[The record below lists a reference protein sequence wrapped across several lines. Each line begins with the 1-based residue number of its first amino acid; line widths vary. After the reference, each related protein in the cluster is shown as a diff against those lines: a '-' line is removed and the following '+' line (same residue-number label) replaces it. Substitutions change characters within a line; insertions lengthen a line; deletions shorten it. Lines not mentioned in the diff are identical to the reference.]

1 MALGTAA
8 AAAVAAGASVALADE
23 QKADEAAAPT
33 SDTLEADVV
42 IAGAGAAGLLAA
54 VEACRAGKSVIVV
67 DKASGIGMANG
78 ALAGGPFVV
87 GSAQQLAAGIEFPPE
102 EAFQHIMEWSHW
114 SINAPVVRACV
125 YMSGSTADM
134 FTDDFGIGTF
144 MRPDNYGAGYDSV
157 RHGFGASDAQ
167 VRGEDRFR
175 PIMEWCEERGAQ
187 FVFECAM
194 ESLVMEDGVCKGMNV
209 VYSDGTKAQVLG
221 KKTLVA
227 TGGFLGSDE
236 MMMEH
241 FGTKVN
247 PLGQTLS
254 DGTGINAVIEAG
266 GVYGTQWGI
275 AGNEFTGSS
284 DKVTPVYD
292 RKSAAFCCG
301 IYGTLLLN
309 HQGRRFAN
317 EGRFANFPLA
327 IGGAISLVGGS
338 YYAVVDQ
345 AYGIYGTLLLNHQG
359 RRFANEGRFA
369 NFPLAIGG
377 AISLVGG
384 SYYAVV
390 DQAYVDA
397 LEGSTAYAV
406 DGSNAEQ
413 WPTGKMTLE
422 GKNLENVQASF
433 DTAVEEG
440 WVDALEGSTAYA
452 VDGSNA
458 EQWPTGKMTLEGK
471 NLENVQASFDTAVE
485 EGWCYK
491 ADTLEELGEVL
502 GLPSFAGSVE
512 DYNALCE
519 AGEDT
524 QFGKPSCFL
533 QPVVTGPFYALQFQP
548 SAWVT
553 IGGIRTNDR
562 LQAIDGE
569 DTQFGKPSCFLQPV
583 VTGPFYALQFQPSAW
598 VTIGGIRTNDRLQAI
613 DPTGDVVE
621 ILFVAG
627 ADNGSTLSAPY
638 CDYEGTSLMTAFNC
652 GRLAGQW
659 MAEDIDAE

>member
-1 MALGTAA
+1 MQNSSFELSRRNFVALGTAA
-8 AAAVAAGASVALADE
+8 AATAVAAGTSVALADE

-54 VEACRAGKSVIVV
+54 VEACRAGKSVVV
-67 DKASGIGMANG
+67 IDKASGIGMANG

-134 FTDDFGIGTF
+134 FTEDFGIDTF

-209 VYSDGTKAQVLG
+209 VYGDGTKAQVLG

-227 TGGFLGSDE
+227 TGGFLGSDD

-345 AYGIYGTLLLNHQG
+345 AY
-359 RRFANEGRFA
+359 
-369 NFPLAIGG
+369 
-377 AISLVGG
+377 
-384 SYYAVV
+384 
-390 DQAYVDA
+390 VDA
-397 LEGSTAYAV
+397 LEGSNAYVV

-413 WPTGKMTLE
+413 WPTGKMTLD
-422 GKNLENVQASF
+422 GKTLENVQASF
-433 DTAVEEG
+433 DA
-440 WVDALEGSTAYA
+440 
-452 VDGSNA
+452 
-458 EQWPTGKMTLEGK
+458 
-471 NLENVQASFDTAVE
+471 AVE
-485 EGWCYK
+485 EGWCYTGE
-491 ADTLEELGEVL
+491 TLEELGETL
-502 GLPSFAGSVE
+502 GLPSFAGAVE

-519 AGEDT
+519 AGEDA

-533 QPVVTGPFYALQFQP
+533 QPVVSGPFYALQFQP

-562 LQAIDGE
+562 LQAID
-569 DTQFGKPSCFLQPV
+569 K
-583 VTGPFYALQFQPSAW
+583 TGA
-598 VTIGGIRTNDRLQAI
+598 VIEN
-613 DPTGDVVE
+613 
-621 ILFVAG
+621 LFVAG
-627 ADNGSTLSAPY
+627 ADNGSTISAPY

>member
-1 MALGTAA
+1 MQNSSFELSRRNFVALGTAA
-8 AAAVAAGASVALADE
+8 AATAVAAGTSVALAAA

-54 VEACRAGKSVIVV
+54 VEACRAGKSVVV
-67 DKASGIGMANG
+67 IDKASGIGMANG

-134 FTDDFGIGTF
+134 FTEDFGIDTF

-209 VYSDGTKAQVLG
+209 VYGDGTKAQVLG

-227 TGGFLGSDE
+227 TGGFLGSDD

-345 AYGIYGTLLLNHQG
+345 AY
-359 RRFANEGRFA
+359 
-369 NFPLAIGG
+369 
-377 AISLVGG
+377 
-384 SYYAVV
+384 
-390 DQAYVDA
+390 VDA
-397 LEGSTAYAV
+397 LEGSNAYVV

-413 WPTGKMTLE
+413 WPTGKMTLD
-422 GKNLENVQASF
+422 GKTLENVQASF
-433 DTAVEEG
+433 DA
-440 WVDALEGSTAYA
+440 
-452 VDGSNA
+452 
-458 EQWPTGKMTLEGK
+458 
-471 NLENVQASFDTAVE
+471 AVE

-491 ADTLEELGEVL
+491 GETLEELGETL
-502 GLPSFAGSVE
+502 GLPSFAGAVE

-519 AGEDT
+519 AGEDA

-533 QPVVTGPFYALQFQP
+533 QPVVSGPFYALQFQP

-562 LQAIDGE
+562 LQAID
-569 DTQFGKPSCFLQPV
+569 K
-583 VTGPFYALQFQPSAW
+583 TGA
-598 VTIGGIRTNDRLQAI
+598 VIEN
-613 DPTGDVVE
+613 
-621 ILFVAG
+621 LFVAG
-627 ADNGSTLSAPY
+627 ADNGSTISAPY

>member
-1 MALGTAA
+1 MQNSSFELSRRNFVALGTAA
-8 AAAVAAGASVALADE
+8 AATAVAAGTSVALADE

-33 SDTLEADVV
+33 SDTLETDVV

-54 VEACRAGKSVIVV
+54 VEACRAGKSVVV
-67 DKASGIGMANG
+67 IDKASSIGMANG

-134 FTDDFGIGTF
+134 FTEDFGIDTF

-209 VYSDGTKAQVLG
+209 VYGDGTKAQVLG

-227 TGGFLGSDE
+227 TGGFLGSDD

-345 AYGIYGTLLLNHQG
+345 AY
-359 RRFANEGRFA
+359 
-369 NFPLAIGG
+369 
-377 AISLVGG
+377 
-384 SYYAVV
+384 
-390 DQAYVDA
+390 VDA
-397 LEGSTAYAV
+397 LEGSNAYVV

-413 WPTGKMTLE
+413 WPTGKMTLD
-422 GKNLENVQASF
+422 GKTLENVQASF
-433 DTAVEEG
+433 DA
-440 WVDALEGSTAYA
+440 
-452 VDGSNA
+452 
-458 EQWPTGKMTLEGK
+458 
-471 NLENVQASFDTAVE
+471 AVE

-491 ADTLEELGEVL
+491 GETLEELGETL
-502 GLPSFAGSVE
+502 GLPSFAGAVE

-519 AGEDT
+519 AGEDA

-533 QPVVTGPFYALQFQP
+533 QPVVSGPFYALQFQP

-562 LQAIDGE
+562 LQAID
-569 DTQFGKPSCFLQPV
+569 K
-583 VTGPFYALQFQPSAW
+583 TGA
-598 VTIGGIRTNDRLQAI
+598 VIEN
-613 DPTGDVVE
+613 
-621 ILFVAG
+621 LFVAG
-627 ADNGSTLSAPY
+627 ADNGSTISAPY

>member
-1 MALGTAA
+1 MQNSSFELSRRNFVALGTAA
-8 AAAVAAGASVALADE
+8 AATAVAAGTSVALADE

-33 SDTLEADVV
+33 SDTLEDDVV

-54 VEACRAGKSVIVV
+54 VEACRAGKSVVV
-67 DKASGIGMANG
+67 IDKASGIGMANG

-134 FTDDFGIGTF
+134 FTEDFGIDTF

-209 VYSDGTKAQVLG
+209 VYGDGTKAQVLG

-227 TGGFLGSDE
+227 TGGFLGSDD

-345 AYGIYGTLLLNHQG
+345 AY
-359 RRFANEGRFA
+359 
-369 NFPLAIGG
+369 
-377 AISLVGG
+377 
-384 SYYAVV
+384 
-390 DQAYVDA
+390 VDA
-397 LEGSTAYAV
+397 LEGSNAYVV

-413 WPTGKMTLE
+413 WPTGKMTLD
-422 GKNLENVQASF
+422 GKTLENVQASF
-433 DTAVEEG
+433 DA
-440 WVDALEGSTAYA
+440 
-452 VDGSNA
+452 
-458 EQWPTGKMTLEGK
+458 
-471 NLENVQASFDTAVE
+471 AVE

-491 ADTLEELGEVL
+491 GETLEELGETL
-502 GLPSFAGSVE
+502 GLPSFAGAVE

-519 AGEDT
+519 AGEDA

-533 QPVVTGPFYALQFQP
+533 QPVVSGPFYALQFQP

-562 LQAIDGE
+562 LQAID
-569 DTQFGKPSCFLQPV
+569 K
-583 VTGPFYALQFQPSAW
+583 TGA
-598 VTIGGIRTNDRLQAI
+598 VIEN
-613 DPTGDVVE
+613 
-621 ILFVAG
+621 LFVAG
-627 ADNGSTLSAPY
+627 ADNGSTISAPY

>member
-1 MALGTAA
+1 MQNSSFELSRRNFVALGTAA
-8 AAAVAAGASVALADE
+8 AATAVAAGTSVALADE

-54 VEACRAGKSVIVV
+54 VEACRAGKSVVV
-67 DKASGIGMANG
+67 IDKASGIGMANG

-134 FTDDFGIGTF
+134 FTEDFGIDTF

-209 VYSDGTKAQVLG
+209 VYGDGTKAQVLG

-227 TGGFLGSDE
+227 TGGFLGSDD

-345 AYGIYGTLLLNHQG
+345 AY
-359 RRFANEGRFA
+359 
-369 NFPLAIGG
+369 
-377 AISLVGG
+377 
-384 SYYAVV
+384 
-390 DQAYVDA
+390 VDA
-397 LEGSTAYAV
+397 LEGSNAYVV

-413 WPTGKMTLE
+413 WPTGKMTLD
-422 GKNLENVQASF
+422 GKTLENVQASF
-433 DTAVEEG
+433 DA
-440 WVDALEGSTAYA
+440 
-452 VDGSNA
+452 
-458 EQWPTGKMTLEGK
+458 
-471 NLENVQASFDTAVE
+471 AVE

-491 ADTLEELGEVL
+491 GETLEELGETL
-502 GLPSFAGSVE
+502 GLPSFAGAVE

-533 QPVVTGPFYALQFQP
+533 QPVVSGPFYALQFQP

-562 LQAIDGE
+562 LQAID
-569 DTQFGKPSCFLQPV
+569 K
-583 VTGPFYALQFQPSAW
+583 TGA
-598 VTIGGIRTNDRLQAI
+598 VIEN
-613 DPTGDVVE
+613 
-621 ILFVAG
+621 LFVAG
-627 ADNGSTLSAPY
+627 ADNGSTISAPY

>member
-1 MALGTAA
+1 MQNSSFELSRRNFVALGTAA
-8 AAAVAAGASVALADE
+8 AATAVAAGTSVALADE

-54 VEACRAGKSVIVV
+54 VEACRAGKSVVV
-67 DKASGIGMANG
+67 IDKASGIGMANG

-134 FTDDFGIGTF
+134 FTEDFGIDTF

-209 VYSDGTKAQVLG
+209 VYGDGTKAQVLG

-227 TGGFLGSDE
+227 TGGFLGSDD

-345 AYGIYGTLLLNHQG
+345 AY
-359 RRFANEGRFA
+359 
-369 NFPLAIGG
+369 
-377 AISLVGG
+377 
-384 SYYAVV
+384 
-390 DQAYVDA
+390 VDA
-397 LEGSTAYAV
+397 LEGSNAYVV

-413 WPTGKMTLE
+413 WPTGKMTLD
-422 GKNLENVQASF
+422 GKTLENVQASF
-433 DTAVEEG
+433 DA
-440 WVDALEGSTAYA
+440 
-452 VDGSNA
+452 
-458 EQWPTGKMTLEGK
+458 
-471 NLENVQASFDTAVE
+471 AVE

-491 ADTLEELGEVL
+491 GETLEELGETL
-502 GLPSFAGSVE
+502 GLPSFAGAVE

-519 AGEDT
+519 AGEDA

-533 QPVVTGPFYALQFQP
+533 QPVVSGPFYALQFQP

-562 LQAIDGE
+562 LQAID
-569 DTQFGKPSCFLQPV
+569 K
-583 VTGPFYALQFQPSAW
+583 TGA
-598 VTIGGIRTNDRLQAI
+598 VIEN
-613 DPTGDVVE
+613 
-621 ILFVAG
+621 LFVAG
-627 ADNGSTLSAPY
+627 ADNGSTISAPY

>member
-1 MALGTAA
+1 MQTITPELSRRNFVALGTAA

-209 VYSDGTKAQVLG
+209 VYGDGTKAQVLG

-284 DKVTPVYD
+284 DKVTPAYD
-292 RKSAAFCCG
+292 RKSAAFCC
-301 IYGTLLLN
+301 
-309 HQGRRFAN
+309 
-317 EGRFANFPLA
+317 
-327 IGGAISLVGGS
+327 
-338 YYAVVDQ
+338 
-345 AYGIYGTLLLNHQG
+345 GIYGTLLLNHQG

-440 WVDALEGSTAYA
+440 W
-452 VDGSNA
+452 
-458 EQWPTGKMTLEGK
+458 
-471 NLENVQASFDTAVE
+471 
-485 EGWCYK
+485 CYK
-491 ADTLEELGEVL
+491 ADT
-502 GLPSFAGSVE
+502 
-512 DYNALCE
+512 
-519 AGEDT
+519 
-524 QFGKPSCFL
+524 SCFL

-562 LQAIDGE
+562 LQAID
-569 DTQFGKPSCFLQPV
+569 K
-583 VTGPFYALQFQPSAW
+583 
-598 VTIGGIRTNDRLQAI
+598 
-613 DPTGDVVE
+613 TGDVIE
-621 ILFVAG
+621 NLFVAG